1 MNTHLLLTL
10 ASRNPLA
17 DWTPLWVLLGAFAA
31 VVVAL
36 TVLGRRDASTFF
48 ARVPNGLQRVT
59 GIPGWAAAMVGTAL
73 FGLLVAGVGFYNDV
87 AWHVA
92 LGRDKALFTAPH
104 TMIVVGLAFIAF
116 AAVLG
121 VFFATITDAEVGVK
135 VGPLRVPWSAIPLG
149 VLGFTALGGFPLDD
163 LWHAHYGVDVTMWSP
178 THLLMILGASLSP
191 IAAWLAL
198 GEAGVKPTDGVW
210 ARVAHTVTAMLV
222 LAGLTSVLG
231 EFEFGVPQFQQLYH
245 PLLICLAAGIAL
257 VSARLIL
264 GPGNAVLVG
273 GLAALSRV
281 LNTPSHVVQTRAAAL
296 FLAPAVAVE
305 LAALFLGTTRRIRFA
320 IASGVGIATIG
331 LAGEYAWNRH
341 AHQPWTTNLFPSAVL
356 LGGLIAIGAALLAVA
371 LAGGVRR
378 EGPGIP
384 RWAVALGA
392 LAVLVGLALPLPRH
406 AGSVQAAIQL
416 AHQGDSAVVHVTLS
430 PPDAADHARWF
441 QTTAWQGGGMVV
453 SNMHREGPGRYVSDR
468 AVPVTGHWKTLLRLH
483 RGDQLMAAPVW
494 MPADA
499 EIGKPQIPAVDR
511 TIAFAHEQKYLLRE
525 AHSGPA
531 TFAVIAYVL
540 LTGVVLAWGTA
551 FVLAAKRHRTRRADA
566 ARPTRAE
573 PVAA

>member
-1 MNTHLLLTL
+1 MNTQLLLTL
-10 ASRNPLA
+10 TGHNPLA
-17 DWTPLWVLLGAFAA
+17 DWTPLWVLLGGFAA

-36 TVLGRRDASTFF
+36 TALGRRDAPTFF
-48 ARVPNGLQRVT
+48 GRVPNGLERVT
-59 GIPGWAAAMVGTAL
+59 GIPGWCAAMVGTAL

-104 TMIVVGLAFIAF
+104 TMIVAGLAFIAF
-116 AAVLG
+116 AAVIG
-121 VFFATITDAEVGVK
+121 VFFATVTDADVGLR

-210 ARVAHTVTAMLV
+210 PRVVHTLTAVLV
-222 LAGLTSVLG
+222 LAGLSSALG

-245 PLLICLAAGIAL
+245 PVLICLAAGVAMVASRL
-257 VSARLIL
+257 VL
-264 GPGNAVLVG
+264 GPGNALLVG

-305 LAALFLGTTRRIRFA
+305 LVALLMGTTRRVRFA
-320 IASGVGIATIG
+320 IASGVAIATLG

-341 AHQPWTTNLFPSAVL
+341 AHQPWTANLFPSAVL
-356 LGGLIAIGAALLAVA
+356 LGAVVAIGAALLAVA
-371 LAGGVRR
+371 LAGGVSR
-378 EGPGIP
+378 EGPGVP
-384 RWAVALGA
+384 RWAVVLGG

-406 AGSVQAAIQL
+406 AGNVQAAIHVVQ
-416 AHQGDSAVVHVTLS
+416 QGDSAIVHVTLT
-430 PPDAADHARWF
+430 PPDAASHARWF
-441 QTTAWQGGGMVV
+441 QTIAWQGGGMVV
-453 SNMHREGPGRYVSDR
+453 AEMRSEGPGRYVATR
-468 AVPVTGHWKTLLRLH
+468 AVPVTGHWKTLVRLH
-483 RGDQLMAAPVW
+483 RGDELMSAPVW
-494 MPADA
+494 MPADP
-499 EIGKPQIPAVDR
+499 EIAAPQIPAVDR
-511 TIAFAHEQKYLLRE
+511 TVRFAHEQKYLTRE
-525 AHSGPA
+525 ARSGPA
-531 TFAVIAYVL
+531 TFAIIAYAL
-540 LTGVVLAWGTA
+540 LTTVAIAWATA
-551 FVLAAKRHRTRRADA
+551 FVLAAKRHRTRGTDDV
-566 ARPTRAE
+566 RPTRAE